1 MLSGASLAPRLGK
14 IDIVDV
20 CVSIRQ
26 DKRMNRA
33 STENGPKLRDTG
45 LKAVGEVPWGTHF
58 SIFYDDDRPLSL
70 RVGGA
75 CR

>member
-1 MLSGASLAPRLGK
+1 
-14 IDIVDV
+14 
-20 CVSIRQ
+20 
-26 DKRMNRA
+26 MNRA